1 MDASAGIA
9 MVSPRGLGKA
19 KYVDMQYHWVQDRVA
34 NRYFRLKKV
43 GTDDMLAD
51 VLTKPVVEEEMNKAL
66 RNMNFH
72 FLEGEP
78 L

>member
-1 MDASAGIA
+1 
-9 MVSPRGLGKA
+9 MV
-19 KYVDMQYHWVQDRVA
+19 H
-34 NRYFRLKKV
+34 
-43 GTDDMLAD
+43 DMLAD